1 MVHDAVAAF
10 DNTVSNDFWDT
21 TAYVNPAPSVSGAT
35 LAEAFDAFV
44 FDRKDAALGAAPFD
58 SWCFELFGP
67 FWMMQPFTSMP
78 RGVIFSF
85 R

>member
-1 MVHDAVAAF
+1 MVHDAVADF
-10 DNTVSNDFWDT
+10 DNTVRNDFWDT
-21 TAYVNPAPSVSGAT
+21 TAYVNPAPSVAGAT

-44 FDRKDAALGAAPFD
+44 CDRADDSLATAFD

-78 RGVIFSF
+78 RGATLNF